1 METLQGNVMKL
12 IDGYENDSGVFLR
25 YTETQD
31 DQVIMDIKHYAPDAE
46 DFAWALEQ
54 LRKIEA

>member
-1 METLQGNVMKL
+1 MTL

-31 DQVIMDIKHYAPDAE
+31 DQVVMDIKHYAPNAE

>member
-1 METLQGNVMKL
+1 VETLQGNVMTL
-12 IDGYENDSGVFLR
+12 IGGYENDSGVFLR

-31 DQVIMDIKHYAPDAE
+31 DQVIMDIKHYAPEAE

-54 LRKIEA
+54 LRKTEA

>member
-1 METLQGNVMKL
+1 MKL

-31 DQVIMDIKHYAPDAE
+31 DQVVMDIKHYAPDAK

>member
-1 METLQGNVMKL
+1 LETLQGNLMKL

-31 DQVIMDIKHYAPDAE
+31 DQVIMDIKHYAPNHAE
-46 DFAWALEQ
+46 FAWALEQ
-54 LRKIEA
+54 LRTLEE

>member
-1 METLQGNVMKL
+1 MEALQGNLMTL

-25 YTETQD
+25 YTETQN
-31 DQVIMDIKHYAPDAE
+31 DQVVMDIKHYAPDAK

-54 LRKIEA
+54 LRNIEA